1 MSVKLKLGITTGAL
15 SLIII
20 VMFLLTWVTVSK
32 QKDDGLLINL
42 AGRQRMLSQK
52 LTKEVLDFQAARGK
66 NGTADEGKAQAIRNT
81 MAVFAATLQGLREG
95 GKVPLSTD
103 MKNAE
108 LRQCAAVPE
117 PARGQLAKVGAVWD
131 DFARHVDAVLAGA
144 EGSDGHI
151 DWIMGNN
158 LRLLQEMDG
167 AVVMMQNQSE
177 RRVRTLLMEQIA
189 GVVLGVACMGLAVIM
204 LGGIVSR
211 LDRIKKCAEKLGRG
225 DLTAVSGLQGR
236 CELERLGQDLD
247 RMSMSLRSMFSDVAA
262 AFTRLDERA
271 AHLSACADE
280 MRELSGS
287 ATDKAESVTT
297 GAEQVS
303 RGMATLSAAAAA
315 ANGQMREVAD
325 TAQHSAENITTVAS
339 ATEEMSAT
347 VAEIAA
353 NTEQARTITTTA
365 VGRVNNA
372 SERVDELHQAAQQ
385 ISKVIDVIVEIAEQT
400 KLLALNA
407 TIEAARAGEAGKGF
421 AVVAGEV
428 KALAAQTNNATSDIR
443 LKVEA
448 MQNSTDNTISEI
460 KGINT
465 VINEINEI
473 VVNIAGAVEEQA
485 VATRDIAQNITDAL
499 EGVRRM
505 KDTAGKAAGNME
517 DVAGQINE
525 AAGSSRTVS
534 HDIGSARESVSRLS
548 AAGLQVQKESAGL
561 AGMSSELKEKLRQFK
576 M

>member
-1 MSVKLKLGITTGAL
+1 MSVKLKLGVTAGAL

-20 VMFLLTWVTVSK
+20 IMFLLTWMTVSK
-32 QKDDGLLINL
+32 QKDEGLLINL

-52 LTKEVLDFQAARGK
+52 LTKEILDFQTTRGK
-66 NGTADEGKAQAIRNT
+66 SGAGDEQKAQAIENT
-81 MAVFAATLQGLREG
+81 MAVFSATLQGLLEG
-95 GKVPLSTD
+95 GKVPLGTD
-103 MKNAE
+103 MRSSE
-108 LRQCAAVPE
+108 FRQCSAVPE
-117 PARGQLAKVGAVWD
+117 PAHGQLARVGAIWD
-131 DFARHVDAVLAGA
+131 DFSRHVNAVLAGA
-144 EGSDGHI
+144 EGSESHI

-158 LRLLQEMDG
+158 IGLLQEMDK
-167 AVVMMQNQSE
+167 AVAMMQNQSE
-177 RRVRTLLMEQIA
+177 RRVRTLLTQQIA
-189 GVVLGVACMGLAVIM
+189 GVVLGMACMVLAVIM

-211 LDRIKKCAEKLGRG
+211 LGRIEKCAEKLGKG
-225 DLTAVSGLQGR
+225 DLTAVSGLEGR

-247 RMSMSLRSMFSDVAA
+247 RMSMNLRSMFSEVAT

-271 AHLSACADE
+271 AHLSGCAGE
-280 MRELSGS
+280 MQELSGS
-287 ATDKAESVTT
+287 ATAKAESVTA

-303 RGMATLSAAAAA
+303 RGMATLSAAAAV

-353 NTEQARTITTTA
+353 NTEQARTITATA
-365 VGRVNNA
+365 VSSVNNA

-421 AVVAGEV
+421 AVVASEV

-443 LKVEA
+443 HKVEA

-465 VINEINEI
+465 VINDINEI

-499 EGVRRM
+499 DGVQRM
-505 KDTAGKAAGNME
+505 KDTAVKVAKNME
-517 DVAGQINE
+517 DVSSQING
-525 AAGSSRTVS
+525 AAESSRAVS
-534 HDIGSARESVSRLS
+534 HDIRSVRESVSKLS
-548 AAGLQVQKESAGL
+548 AAGLQVQKESGDL
-561 AGMSSELKEKLRQFK
+561 AGMSGELKGKLQQFTI
-576 M
+576 

>member
-1 MSVKLKLGITTGAL
+1 MSVKLKLGITAGAL
-15 SLIII
+15 SLIIGI
-20 VMFLLTWVTVSK
+20 MFLLTWMTVSK

-52 LTKEVLDFQAARGK
+52 LTKEVLDFQASRVK
-66 NGTADEGKAQAIRNT
+66 SGTGNEQKAQTIQNT
-81 MAVFAATLQGLREG
+81 MAVFSATLQGLLEG
-95 GKVPLSTD
+95 GKVPVGTD
-103 MKNAE
+103 MKNSE
-108 LRQCAAVPE
+108 FRQCSAVSE
-117 PARGQLAKVGAVWD
+117 PAHGQLARVGVIWD
-131 DFARHVDAVLAGA
+131 EFARHVGAVLAGG
-144 EGSDGHI
+144 EGSDSHL

-158 LRLLQEMDG
+158 ISLLQEMDK
-167 AVVMMQNQSE
+167 AVAMMQKQSE
-177 RRVRTLLMEQIA
+177 RRVRTLLMQQIA
-189 GVVLGVACMGLAVIM
+189 GVVLGVACMVLAVVM

-211 LDRIKKCAEKLGRG
+211 LDRIEKCAEKLGKG
-225 DLTAVSGLQGR
+225 DLTAVSGLEGR

-247 RMSMSLRSMFSDVAA
+247 RMSMNLRSMFSDVAT
-262 AFTRLDERA
+262 AFTRLDERT
-271 AHLSACADE
+271 AHLGTCAGE
-280 MRELSGS
+280 MRELSSS
-287 ATDKAESVTT
+287 AAEKAESVTA

-303 RGMATLSAAAAA
+303 RGMATLSAAAAV
-315 ANGQMREVAD
+315 ANGQMQEVAD

-353 NTEQARTITTTA
+353 NTEQARTITATA
-365 VGRVNNA
+365 VTSVNNA
-372 SERVDELHQAAQQ
+372 SARVDELHQAAQQ

-428 KALAAQTNNATSDIR
+428 KALAAQTNHATSDIR
-443 LKVEA
+443 HKVEA

-465 VINEINEI
+465 VITDINEI

-499 EGVRRM
+499 DGVQRM
-505 KDTAGKAAGNME
+505 KDTAVKVAKNME
-517 DVAGQINE
+517 EVSSQVNG
-525 AAGSSRTVS
+525 AAESSRAVS
-534 HDIGSARESVSRLS
+534 HDIRSVRESVSKLS
-548 AAGLQVQKESAGL
+548 SAGLQVQKETGDL
-561 AGMSSELKEKLRQFK
+561 AGMSGELKEKLRQLK
-576 M
+576 I